1 MACAYF
7 TNESRR
13 EISTSIRS
21 RTEQSSCIANWNR
34 TTTTVAMTAVVLPRS
49 PSFLQ
54 CNGFTLGAAIN
65 CSVLWGGGGQ
75 GGLNLPLP
83 VPFNPGSRPV
93 FLGSRPFAFFRL
105 RNIAQCCVI
114 FPFFSRFPPP
124 WESRFPPPLLP
135 PPVHLPPPF
144 LRVSL
149 PPVPPPPHCLLLG
162 HFCYVLIT

>member
-1 MACAYF
+1 MLQLLLNSLPLITSKNIRAMVL
-7 TNESRR
+7 
-13 EISTSIRS
+13 STSF
-21 RTEQSSCIANWNR
+21 
-34 TTTTVAMTAVVLPRS
+34 V
-49 PSFLQ
+49 
-54 CNGFTLGAAIN
+54 
-65 CSVLWGGGGQ
+65 GGGDR

-93 FLGSRPFAFFRL
+93 FYGSRPITFFRL

-144 LRVSL
+144 LPVSR
-149 PPVPPPPHCLLLG
+149 PPVPPALLVRG
-162 HFCYVLIT
+162 FVDKRRFPK